1 MTYDQVTLSA
11 FFDTN
16 EDAETA
22 AARIEAEGITRSDI
36 RIVRGSENG
45 TAGTTTTAGNER
57 GFWDSLA
64 DFFFPDEDRAAY
76 AEGLRRGGY
85 VLTVSVSETQSARV
99 VDILDDLG
107 VVDLDERV
115 EDWQKSGWNSTTA
128 MSSYREPTG
137 STTRGT
143 MGGSTAGS
151 MGTTG
156 LTGTPTGG
164 LTGRQDMKGDLNR
177 DGKINVMEER
187 LLVGKRVAQGGS
199 VRVRTY
205 AVEQPVTEDV
215 TLRDERVTIKR
226 TPVNRVADGTT
237 AFRESTI
244 SAEEHVEEAVVSKEA
259 RVVEEISLEKDFNTR
274 SETAAD
280 IVRKTEVEIED
291 DRDRT
296 IARDTGKT
304 QTGNT

>member
-164 LTGRQDMKGDLNR
+164 LTGRQDMEGDLNR
-177 DGKINVMEER
+177 DGKINVME
-187 LLVGKRVAQGGS
+187 
-199 VRVRTY
+199 
-205 AVEQPVTEDV
+205 
-215 TLRDERVTIKR
+215 
-226 TPVNRVADGTT
+226 
-237 AFRESTI
+237 
-244 SAEEHVEEAVVSKEA
+244 
-259 RVVEEISLEKDFNTR
+259 
-274 SETAAD
+274 
-280 IVRKTEVEIED
+280 
-291 DRDRT
+291 
-296 IARDTGKT
+296 
-304 QTGNT
+304 

>member
-16 EDAETA
+16 DDAETA
-22 AARIEAEGITRSDI
+22 AARIEAEGIARSDI
-36 RIVRGSENG
+36 RIVRGSEND
-45 TAGTTTTAGNER
+45 TAGTTTMAVTTTTAGNER

-85 VLTVSVSETQSARV
+85 VLTVSVSKIQSARV

-115 EDWQKSGWNSTTA
+115 GDWQKGGWNSATA
-128 MSSYREPTG
+128 MSSYREP
-137 STTRGT
+137 STTPSGTMGTTPSGT

-156 LTGTPTGG
+156 LRGTPMGG
-164 LTGRQDMKGDLNR
+164 LTGRHDLEGDLNR
-177 DGKINVMEER
+177 DGKIDVREER

-199 VRVRTY
+199 VRVRAY
-205 AVEQPVTEDV
+205 AVEQPVTDDV
-215 TLRDERVTIKR
+215 TRRDEHVTLKR
-226 TPVNRVADGTT
+226 TP
-237 AFRESTI
+237 
-244 SAEEHVEEAVVSKEA
+244 
-259 RVVEEISLEKDFNTR
+259 
-274 SETAAD
+274 
-280 IVRKTEVEIED
+280 
-291 DRDRT
+291 
-296 IARDTGKT
+296 
-304 QTGNT
+304 